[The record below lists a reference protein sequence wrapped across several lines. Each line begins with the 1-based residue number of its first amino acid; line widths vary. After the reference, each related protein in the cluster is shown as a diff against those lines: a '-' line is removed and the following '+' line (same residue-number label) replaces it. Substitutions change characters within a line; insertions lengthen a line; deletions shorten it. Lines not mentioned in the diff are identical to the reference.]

1 MQNIHKKLCLE
12 QLDNRIPVAIESQ
25 SFFLLEYKKPIQ
37 KLTLSDINKII
48 DIIKCHSIK
57 ISIPEINQF
66 SEGH

>member
-37 KLTLSDINKII
+37 KLTLSDIN